1 MEKAVIL
8 PEKKNNYRHK
18 TPAHQQFANSFFFF
32 FLCPLLLLL
41 FSSVRMRLAE
51 WLLFL

>member
-32 FLCPLLLLL
+32 F
-41 FSSVRMRLAE
+41 FVSSSSSS
-51 WLLFL
+51 FLVCQNATC